1 MLGRRIPRRRPF
13 EAAPPF
19 PPTPAS
25 EFSLPAP
32 NPMTN
37 ESGSPSEADSSPDD
51 PATDALNEA
60 ASSLRR
66 VDLGEADDGEPAN
79 GLARLVLSL
88 VQLLHDVL
96 EKQAIR
102 RMEGGTLTDD
112 EIERIGRTLMR
123 QSETIDDLCDAFDL
137 DRSDLDLPIG
147 TVQTVDDDSD
157 APLV

>member
-1 MLGRRIPRRRPF
+1 M
-13 EAAPPF
+13 
-19 PPTPAS
+19 S
-25 EFSLPAP
+25 QD
-32 NPMTN
+32 
-37 ESGSPSEADSSPDD
+37 SGSPSEADSSPDD

-66 VDLGEADDGEPAN
+66 IDLGEGNDDEPAN

-102 RMEGGTLTDD
+102 RMEGGSLTDE

-123 QSETIDDLCDAFDL
+123 QSETIEDLCDAFNL
-137 DRSDLDLPIG
+137 DQSDLDLPIG
-147 TVQTVDDDSD
+147 TVQTIDDDSD
-157 APLV
+157 APLA